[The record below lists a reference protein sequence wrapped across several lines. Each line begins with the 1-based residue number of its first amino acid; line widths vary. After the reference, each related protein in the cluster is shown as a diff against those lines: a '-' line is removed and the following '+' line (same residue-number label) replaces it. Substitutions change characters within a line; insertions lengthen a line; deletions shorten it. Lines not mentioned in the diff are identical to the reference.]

1 MGLGFKLAGSSLK
14 ARPGRALLSIL
25 GIAFGVAIA
34 SGVMILDHNTVE
46 GLRSKRGNE
55 TMPDLTLHAP
65 DGGASI
71 DDLRKMEGVSL
82 AIEGFQET
90 VLFGA
95 GDGSVA
101 SRERDKR
108 ARLLAFEANRLGDF
122 GLVQLADG
130 RSLETEGA
138 METLLGW
145 RIAEELGLKVGDS
158 LWMSRPPRLSRKVC
172 QDGKLVK
179 VGQPVL
185 DTPVRYPFEVVGVMA
200 RTGLGRTA
208 NGNVIVTGHA
218 VGQRLFEGQRV
229 RSTFWAKQDPAADSE
244 ELEAR
249 LAANYAMQVNRGAVL
264 GQAADERAF
273 RTGVRVA
280 GLFALVLG
288 LFVIFHTLSMSLT
301 ERVVEVGTMHALGA
315 TRAQISRVFLTE
327 ALLQALF
334 GALLGVVLGLLMAKV
349 LLLAGLTTLG
359 AGKHI
364 AQFVIPWGVV
374 LGLASA
380 GFCVALGGS
389 VYPLMLL
396 GRADPGA
403 ALRGDKEVTGRSG
416 SRGFAVFYAALIAI
430 LLPGLFFS
438 LVPSVGGSADSLA
451 RVVLGAVGV
460 LVAVIALALVA
471 PRFIAQGAAWVV
483 KPMVLV
489 APFSARLARSGMV
502 RSPGRIGASASA
514 IALVAAGYMGLSGLT
529 DSLRGEISVWAAE
542 AAQGKVW
549 VKGLPDTSF
558 DGVAAA
564 LRKDPSVLGVE
575 MGQAHLN
582 APFLIT
588 GVDVASVTGY
598 GPLKDQ
604 PAVLQAMRHGHGMI
618 LSRRLAQDGKYEVGD
633 PVFLDKSGGE
643 VQKFVV
649 AAISDAYGHW
659 SHPDERMYGIVDR
672 RYLDKEFCIDTERV
686 NRLAVKLDGGE
697 DVERVRE
704 QLLAYYGGLEG
715 AGRDI
720 DAGAWSFETG
730 GQVLDFHRFDLERD
744 FKLFDILVLLSAGL
758 AALGVLNGQLL
769 ATLERARE
777 IGIVKALG
785 ASHGQVAAMV
795 WIEALGLAFVGGL
808 LGTLVGLGIVPPV
821 ISAVESLSGLD
832 LPMAVNPWIP
842 AKAMVGCLAVGL
854 LASLYPIYRLG
865 RFDTLRAVRTG

>member
-1 MGLGFKLAGSSLK
+1 MGLGIKLAGSSLK

-34 SGVMILDHNTVE
+34 SGVLILDYNTVE
-46 GLRSKRGNE
+46 GLRKARGNDAL
-55 TMPDLTLHAP
+55 PDLMLHAP
-65 DGGASI
+65 DGQGSI
-71 DDLRKMEGVSL
+71 DDLRAMEGVSL

-95 GDGSVA
+95 GDGA
-101 SRERDKR
+101 IQSRERPAR
-108 ARLLAFEANRLGDF
+108 ARFLAFEADRLGDF
-122 GLVQLADG
+122 GLITLQAG
-130 RSLETEGA
+130 RSLQTEGA
-138 METLLGW
+138 MEVLLGW
-145 RIAEELGLKVGDS
+145 RIAEELAMDPGDT

-172 QDGKLVK
+172 QDGQLVA

-185 DTPVRYPFEVVGVMA
+185 DAPVRFPFEVVGVLA

-208 NGNVIVTGHA
+208 NGSVLVTGHA
-218 VGQRLFEGQRV
+218 VGQRMFEGQRV
-229 RSTFWAKQDPAADSE
+229 RSTFWAKQDPTADSE
-244 ELEAR
+244 KLEAR
-249 LAANYAMQVNRGAVL
+249 LASLYAMQVNRGAVL

-315 TRAQISRVFLTE
+315 TRGQISRVFLTE
-327 ALLQALF
+327 ALLQALL
-334 GALLGVVLGLLMAKV
+334 GALLGVVLGLLLAKV

-364 AQFVIPWGVV
+364 SQFVIPWGVV
-374 LGLASA
+374 WGLASA
-380 GFCVALGGS
+380 GFFVALGGS

-416 SRGFAVFYAALIAI
+416 SRGFAVFYAALMGI
-430 LLPGLFFS
+430 LLPGLFFT
-438 LVPSVGGSADSLA
+438 LVPSVGGSGDSLA
-451 RVVLGAVGV
+451 MVVLGAVGV
-460 LVAVIALALVA
+460 LVAVLALALVA

-483 KPMVLV
+483 KPLILI

-529 DSLRGEISVWAAE
+529 NSLRGEISVWADE
-542 AAQGKVW
+542 AAVGKVW

-558 DGVAAA
+558 DEVAAA
-564 LRKDPSVLGVE
+564 LLNDPVVLGVE

-588 GVDVASVTGY
+588 GVDSNSVKGY
-598 GPLKDQ
+598 GPLSEK
-604 PAVLQAMRHGHGMI
+604 PEILQLMQRGHGMI
-618 LSRRLAQDGKYEVGD
+618 LSRRLAQDGEYKIGD
-633 PVFLDKSGGE
+633 SIYLDKSGGE

-649 AAISDAYGHW
+649 AEISDAYGHW

-672 RYLDKEFCIDTERV
+672 SYLDKEFCIDTERV
-686 NRLAVKLDGGE
+686 NRLAIKLDGGE

-704 QLLAYYGGLEG
+704 LLMGYYAGLPGGGRGVDPETWGLE
-715 AGRDI
+715 
-720 DAGAWSFETG
+720 TG
-730 GQVLDFHRFDLERD
+730 SQVLAFHRFDLERD

-769 ATLERARE
+769 ATMERARE

-785 ASHGQVAAMV
+785 ASHGQVASMV
-795 WIEALGLAFVGGL
+795 WIEALGLALVGGL
-808 LGTLVGLGIVPPV
+808 LGVAVGLGIVPPV
-821 ISAVESLSGLD
+821 IAAVESLSGLD
-832 LPMAVNPWIP
+832 LPAAMNPWIP
-842 AKAMVGCLAVGL
+842 AKALLGCLAVGL
-854 LASLYPIYRLG
+854 IASLYPIYRLG